1 MSRKIAFMVG
11 LIAALGLGGGLAA
24 VGGMRFGTH
33 KLPYHLEKARV
44 ERGDVIGRVTA
55 TGTLAAL
62 VTVQVGSQV
71 SGRIAELEV
80 DFGDRVKKGQVIASL
95 DPQLFAAAV
104 EQTRANRDAASG
116 QLAQARAKAENAE
129 HQYARARELAD
140 KSLISDA
147 ELDGKTAKAAAAR
160 ASVRAAQGELA
171 QAQASLHQA
180 KVNLGYATIVSPISG
195 VVISRNV
202 DVGQTVAASLQAPT
216 LFTIAEDLGKMQV
229 HAAVSEA
236 DVGKLQ
242 PGLPATFVVDAYP
255 DERFAGV
262 IRQIRDAP
270 QTMQNVVTYDAV
282 LEVDNPDH
290 KLKPGM
296 TANVTFVYAERKNV
310 LRIPSAALRFRPPPD
325 LLAAADALPPGQTLS
340 HKKAH
345 KKDKA
350 KDKDK
355 DVAVGGGAPTSEAA
369 PPPADPRS
377 TAAARP
383 PRTVWALRGERPVE
397 VPVHIGVADGSRVEV
412 VDGDLREG
420 DVLITDAV
428 SRGDRAEAKAEG
440 KKSKGLF

>member
-1 MSRKIAFMVG
+1 MSRKIAFMIG
-11 LIAALGLGGGLAA
+11 LVAALGLGGGLAA
-24 VGGMRFGTH
+24 VGGMRFGAR

-71 SGRIAELEV
+71 SGRIAELEA
-80 DFGDRVKKGQVIASL
+80 DFGDRVKKGQVIAKL

-104 EQTRANRDAASG
+104 EQTRANRNAAAG
-116 QLAQARAKAENAE
+116 QLAQARAKTENAE
-129 HQYARARELAD
+129 HQYTRARELGD
-140 KSLISDA
+140 KNLISPAD
-147 ELDGKTAKAAAAR
+147 LDSATATAAASR
-160 ASVRAAQGELA
+160 ASVRAALGDLA

-180 KVNLGYATIVSPISG
+180 KVNLGYATIVSPING

-242 PGLPATFVVDAYP
+242 PGLPASFVVDAYP
-255 DERFAGV
+255 EERFAGV

-270 QTMQNVVTYDAV
+270 QTLQNVVTYDAV
-282 LEVDNPDH
+282 LEVDNPGH

-296 TANVTFVYAERKNV
+296 TANVTFVYAERKGV

-325 LLAAADALPPGQTLS
+325 LLAAADALPPGHLLS

-345 KKDKA
+345 KKD

-369 PPPADPRS
+369 PPPTDPRS

-383 PRTVWALRGERPVE
+383 PRTVWALRSDRLLEI
-397 VPVHIGVADGSRVEV
+397 PVHIGVADGSRVEV

-420 DVLITDAV
+420 DVLVTDAV
-428 SRGDRAEAKAEG
+428 GRGERSEAKAES
-440 KKSKGLF
+440 KKAKGIF